1 MKTYK
6 YKNATVYVSGE
17 INKERLKK
25 ATIQFVKKA
34 YQYKALKEKH

>member
-25 ATIQFVKKA
+25 LLFSLLKKRINT
-34 YQYKALKEKH
+34 KR